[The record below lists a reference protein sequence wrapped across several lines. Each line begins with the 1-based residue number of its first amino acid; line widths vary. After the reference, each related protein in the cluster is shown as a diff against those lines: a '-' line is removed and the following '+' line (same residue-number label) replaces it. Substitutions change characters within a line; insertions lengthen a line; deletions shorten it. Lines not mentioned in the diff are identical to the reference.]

1 MEERKESKNDNKR
14 KFQCKNR
21 KRGGRWLTR
30 EEEEKKEEKS
40 KNSNKKIDRER
51 RKLLEFIENRRWEI
65 FNENIEG
72 DKKGEF
78 TYTKGRG
85 NTVIDYII
93 GERETKERIKEM
105 RVGDMVESDY
115 HSLEIR
121 IREKRREGREEGKER
136 VVEKGGKEY
145 GTKKKKKNLGKRWGT
160 RKGCMRED

>member
-1 MEERKESKNDNKR
+1 MEERKESKNDNKK

-21 KRGGRWLTR
+21 KRGGGWLTR
-30 EEEEKKEEKS
+30 EEEKKEEKS

-51 RKLLEFIENRRWEI
+51 KKLLEFIENRRWEI

-78 TYTKGRG
+78 TYTEGRG

-105 RVGDMVESDY
+105 RVGDMVESDH

-121 IREKRREGREEGKER
+121 IREKRREGREKGKER
-136 VVEKGGKEY
+136 VVGKGGKEY
-145 GTKKKKKNLGKRWGT
+145 GTKKKNKNLEKRWGT
-160 RKGCMRED
+160 KKGCMRED